1 MLGWMMKEFLASGSR
16 TKLFKEKAMLYVT
29 LEFQKPE
36 PKRVV
41 GLSIYLEYGMVEQQ
55 EIQVFFN
62 TEISSV

>member
-1 MLGWMMKEFLASGSR
+1 
-16 TKLFKEKAMLYVT
+16 MLYVT